1 MANTKSYN
9 DLTDAIKSLN
19 DLCGTLEKE
28 AAGLKDKVIQIDRVE
43 TKSDRKSFT
52 DYSEELQTVIKS
64 LYITISK
71 LDEYSGYLS
80 HEAQYWDLRNPE
92 TSSDPNPEKQED
104 PKEEQTK

>member
-9 DLTDAIKSLN
+9 DLSDAIKSLN

-43 TKSDRKSFT
+43 TKSDRKNFT
-52 DYSEELQTVIKS
+52 DYSDELQTIARS
-64 LYITISK
+64 LYMVISK

-80 HEAQYWDLRNPE
+80 HEAHYWDLRNPE
-92 TSSDPNPEKQED
+92 TSEDPEKQED